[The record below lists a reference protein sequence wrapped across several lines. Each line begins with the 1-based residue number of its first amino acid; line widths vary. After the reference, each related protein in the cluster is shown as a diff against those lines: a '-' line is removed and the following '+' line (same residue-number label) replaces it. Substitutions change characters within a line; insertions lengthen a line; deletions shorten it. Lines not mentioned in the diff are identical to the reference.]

1 MNKMIMN
8 RLTMLAV
15 TLMASMACFAQGK
28 FDKGLVTSIGTGK
41 ALYDIFD
48 YQELR
53 YRVTKENWTNSA
65 LNLSGYEVEVIGFAS
80 QITGVDGHPEYI
92 SNVTGNSNGDPAFD
106 GTITISHI
114 ITKDV
119 AGVDIHV
126 VAVAENAFTS
136 TTCYNDDAANKTK
149 FAAAAAKVKTI
160 DFGFNRGNDDKFVGF
175 SVPTMGAN
183 AFKGLT
189 ALESVNNYAPAPST
203 SDADVLF
210 ATDVYEYVGFNL
222 LCEETAGVPK
232 AFSKKPGWRKFR
244 FRYVDG
250 KLMGDFST
258 YDGEILSSEI
268 TKMRNKVLDF
278 MDDPDEYDEFYDFD
292 GNGQLTSSDVTF
304 LRIISLN
311 QYDR

>member
-53 YRVTKENWTNSA
+53 YRILNENWVDEPRG
-65 LNLSGYEVEVIGFAS
+65 LEGYEVEIIGFAS
-80 QITGVDGHPEYI
+80 YISGADGTPDYI
-92 SNVTGNSNGDPAFD
+92 SNSSIDNEVGYDNKIIIG
-106 GTITISHI
+106 HV
-114 ITKDV
+114 ITKEV
-119 AGVDIHV
+119 AGVDVHV
-126 VAVAENAFTS
+126 IAVAPNAFTS
-136 TTCYNDDAANKTK
+136 TTCYNDDAANKSK
-149 FAAAAAKVKTI
+149 FAEAAAKVKTI
-160 DFGFNRGNDDKFVGF
+160 KFDFNPGKNDKFVDL
-175 SVPTMGAN
+175 SVPTIGAN

-189 ALESVNNYAPAPST
+189 ALESVNNFAPAPST

-210 ATDVYEYVGFNL
+210 ATDVYEYVDFNL
-222 LCEETAGVPK
+222 LYSETAGVPK
-232 AFSKKPGWRKFR
+232 AFSKIPGWRKFR
-244 FRYVDG
+244 FRYVGG
-250 KLMGDFST
+250 KLMGDFPS

-268 TKMRNKVLDF
+268 TKMRNKVLDY
-278 MDDPDEYDEFYDFD
+278 MDDEDEYDEFYDFD
-292 GNGQLTSSDVTF
+292 GNGALTGADVTF

>member
-92 SNVTGNSNGDPAFD
+92 SNVTGDSNGDPAFD
-106 GTITISHI
+106 GTITIGHV

-149 FAAAAAKVKTI
+149 FAAAAEKVKTI
-160 DFGFNRGNDDKFVGF
+160 EFDFNRGNDDKFVDF
-175 SVPTMGAN
+175 SVPTIGAN
-183 AFKGLT
+183 AFAGLT
-189 ALESVNNYAPAPST
+189 SLENVNCYSPVAST
-203 SDADVLF
+203 ASNSIFDE
-210 ATDVYEYVGFNL
+210 DVYTYGTLYLPEGTGVAKAYSKVAGWQPFLLRYVGN
-222 LCEETAGVPK
+222 
-232 AFSKKPGWRKFR
+232 
-244 FRYVDG
+244 
-250 KLMGDFST
+250 KLMGDC
-258 YDGEILSSEI
+258 DN
-268 TKMRNKVLDF
+268 NKKIKTSDANYLKSLI
-278 MDDPDEYDEFYDFD
+278 MDDEYDEMYDFD
-292 GNGQLTSSDVTF
+292 GSGKLKSADLNF
-304 LRIISLN
+304 LKNIILSL
-311 QYDR
+311 